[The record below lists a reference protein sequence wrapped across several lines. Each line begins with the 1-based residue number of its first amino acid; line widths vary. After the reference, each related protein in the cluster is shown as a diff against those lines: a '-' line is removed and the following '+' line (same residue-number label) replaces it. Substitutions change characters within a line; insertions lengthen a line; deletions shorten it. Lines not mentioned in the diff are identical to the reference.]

1 MLSQLSSHKAG
12 MADIVWC
19 VFQRLPGEDC
29 PKLAAVC
36 ASAEAAESLVA
47 LSRREQAQMGEAP
60 GEWSAER
67 WSVLRGD
74 MGGIEAADQISHAL
88 DPMREAT
95 AIPPDQSVS
104 ESAED
109 ASQ

>member
-1 MLSQLSSHKAG
+1 MT
-12 MADIVWC
+12 DIVWC
-19 VFQRLPGEDC
+19 VFQKLPGENC

-47 LSRREQAQMGEAP
+47 LSRREQTQMGEAP
-60 GEWSAER
+60 GEWTAER
-67 WSVLRGD
+67 WSVLREG
-74 MGGIEAADQISHAL
+74 MSGIEAADQISHVL

-95 AIPPDQSVS
+95 AIPPDR
-104 ESAED
+104 SAPED